1 MYDALKKIDFMGLK
15 AIANEEARLRQMQQH
30 DWLAANWS
38 EPCEDE
44 DEAYFRKCALAP
56 ITLVLEWEGKLPEG
70 FKWPDLPKRLSADCP
85 SVAARFE
92 SLMDYGGLR
101 SMMALNEA
109 LIPTMRLSEVVEGN
123 SEKRSDT
130 ETATEKTP
138 ALSDGLDSTSEAT
151 SGERS
156 FPSNEPDSTSAE
168 ESA

>member
-15 AIANEEARLRQMQQH
+15 AVANEEARLRQIQQH
-30 DWLAANWS
+30 DWLVKHWL

-44 DEAYFRKCALAP
+44 HEAYFRKYALAP
-56 ITLVLEWEGKLPEG
+56 ITFVLEWEGKTPEG

-101 SMMALNEA
+101 SVMALNEA
-109 LIPTMRLSEVVEGN
+109 LIPTMRLSEIVEGN
-123 SEKRSDT
+123 SGRRSDT
-130 ETATEKTP
+130 ETATERTP
-138 ALSDGLDSTSEAT
+138 ALSDGLDSTFEAT
-151 SGERS
+151 SDERS
-156 FPSNEPDSTSAE
+156 SRSSEPDSTSAE